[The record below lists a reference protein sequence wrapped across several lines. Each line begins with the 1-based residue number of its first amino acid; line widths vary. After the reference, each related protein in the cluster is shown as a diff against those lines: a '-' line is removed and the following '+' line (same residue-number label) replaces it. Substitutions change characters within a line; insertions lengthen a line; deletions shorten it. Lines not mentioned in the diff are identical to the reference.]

1 MRRSTS
7 TLSESCSG
15 SWPRKRCQYG
25 DACAPPTCPRC
36 DVGWLAG
43 WPASPWRCFFRGG
56 ILPNLWLSEQGAL
69 LSAHLLYS
77 TLSALPPCTLR
88 LMLQE
93 VPQGVVDVIDSCLCT
108 DPSARP
114 SALEVYAALRACPPV
129 EEAEALAA
137 EPMPSTPSAQGDRQ
151 RSGSGSGSSG
161 MRSSD
166 RLSSL
171 LFGWR
176 RGRSGHP
183 AVIPV
188 APVARSRDEE
198 QGLAMKGSS
207 DHSGSS

>member
-1 MRRSTS
+1 MPALPLRAPGA
-7 TLSESCSG
+7 TL
-15 SWPRKRCQYG
+15 
-25 DACAPPTCPRC
+25 A
-36 DVGWLAG
+36 GWLAG
-43 WPASPWRCFFRGG
+43 QPAHGDASSGVVFCQTFGSRSRGPCS
-56 ILPNLWLSEQGAL
+56 LAPQ
-69 LSAHLLYS
+69 S

-88 LMLQE
+88 LLLLQE

>member
-1 MRRSTS
+1 MPALPLRAPGA
-7 TLSESCSG
+7 TL
-15 SWPRKRCQYG
+15 
-25 DACAPPTCPRC
+25 A
-36 DVGWLAG
+36 GWLAG
-43 WPASPWRCFFRGG
+43 QPAHGDASSGVVFCQTFGSRSRGPCS
-56 ILPNLWLSEQGAL
+56 LAPQ
-69 LSAHLLYS
+69 S

-88 LMLQE
+88 LLLLQE

-129 EEAEALAA
+129 ESPRTPAGAVTAADGVTTELALLT
-137 EPMPSTPSAQGDRQ
+137 PTPPSDSERQ
-151 RSGSGSGSSG
+151 WAGSG
-161 MRSSD
+161 